1 MKPNILVTVPIEHL
15 EGTRAI
21 LEAAGAVRYLKYPP
35 VEELK
40 AALAGAHA
48 LFPNAR
54 TRLDAAV
61 LDAAPTLRVISTPSI
76 GTDHID
82 LDYCRRR
89 GVAVYSLATERE
101 LMRGVHSTAE
111 HAFGLLLALVKKI
124 PAGFASVL
132 DGRWSAAEFRG
143 RDLQGKTLGV
153 VGFGAIGSRVAHFAR
168 AFDMDVLV
176 FDPYAKDLPCWARAV
191 SRDEL
196 LEKSHAV
203 TLHTPLTP
211 ETDGLVGREW
221 FARMKGTWLVN
232 ASRGGVIDEAALLEA
247 LESGKVG
254 AFAADVLRGETAV
267 GMGGHPLVA
276 YARTHPNVL
285 ITPHIAGSSLDGQ
298 VKTFAHAARR
308 LADHLKEAVSS

>member
-1 MKPNILVTVPIEHL
+1 MKPNILATVPIEHL
-15 EGTRAI
+15 EGTRRI
-21 LEAAGAVRYLKYPP
+21 LEGAGTVVYLKYPP
-35 VEELK
+35 VDELK
-40 AALAGAHA
+40 AALKGVHA

-61 LDAAPTLRVISTPSI
+61 LDAAADLKVVSTPSI

-82 LDYCRRR
+82 LEYCRRR
-89 GVAVYSLATERE
+89 GITVFSLATERE

-111 HAFGLLLALVKKI
+111 HAFGLLLSLIKKI
-124 PAGFASVL
+124 PGGFASVL
-132 DGRWSAAEFRG
+132 DGKWSAAEFRG

-176 FDPYAKDLPCWARAV
+176 FDPYAKELPAWAKPV

-196 LEKSHAV
+196 LDKAHAV

-211 ETDGLVGREW
+211 ETDGLIGREW

-232 ASRGGVIDEAALLEA
+232 ASRGGVIDETALLEA

-254 AFAADVLRGETAV
+254 AFAADVLRGETAA
-267 GMGGHPLVA
+267 GMGAHPLVV
-276 YARTHPNVL
+276 YAKTHGNVL
-285 ITPHIAGSSLDGQ
+285 ITPHTAGSSLDGQ

-308 LADHLKEAVSS
+308 IADFLKEAPVR